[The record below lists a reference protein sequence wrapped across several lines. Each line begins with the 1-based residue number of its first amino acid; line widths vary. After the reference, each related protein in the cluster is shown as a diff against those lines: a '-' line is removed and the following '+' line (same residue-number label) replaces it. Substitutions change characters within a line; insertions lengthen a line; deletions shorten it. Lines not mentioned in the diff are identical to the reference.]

1 MQDIYNYMPET
12 NHVCSA
18 RSVAAV
24 LLLQFVRHAIL
35 VLMLNILYSY
45 ISTL

>member
-1 MQDIYNYMPET
+1 MQDIYIYMPET
-12 NHVCSA
+12 NPGSSV

-24 LLLQFVRHAIL
+24 LLLQFVPHVML
-35 VLMLNILYSY
+35 FPTLNILYFY